1 VHEAEEE
8 KEMNT
13 ADLHSSMPVPYTL
26 RAAELDL
33 VRSIPRKELPQWIN
47 YNWAF
52 EANKEKFLN
61 RLKKENEDYY
71 E

>member
-1 VHEAEEE
+1 
-8 KEMNT
+8 MNT
-13 ADLHSSMPVPYTL
+13 SDLHNTQPMSYTL

-33 VRSIPRKELPQWIN
+33 VRSIPRNELPMWMN
-47 YNWAF
+47 F
-52 EANKEKFLN
+52 EWQFKANKEKYLN